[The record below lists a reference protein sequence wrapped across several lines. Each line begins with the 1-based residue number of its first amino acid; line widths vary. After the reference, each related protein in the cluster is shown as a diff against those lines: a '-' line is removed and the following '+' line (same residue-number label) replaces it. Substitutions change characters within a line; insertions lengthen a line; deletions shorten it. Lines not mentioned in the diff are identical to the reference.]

1 VWPVAA
7 VVLGALPAV
16 VSAVVL
22 RGPAAIPPH
31 VAAVAASVGGPLG
44 VVGYT
49 LLAGPLTE
57 EFGWRGFLQPR
68 LRERYRRIRTTDV
81 LAVAWGLWHVPLF
94 LLPGSTALLPEY
106 GDTGPWWQ
114 TGVALGIAVVLAVL
128 WRTARP
134 RRSPMACGA
143 GCPQAG
149 FST

>member
-1 VWPVAA
+1 M
-7 VVLGALPAV
+7 
-16 VSAVVL
+16 
-22 RGPAAIPPH
+22 
-31 VAAVAASVGGPLG
+31 
-44 VVGYT
+44 VGYT

-68 LRERYRRIRTTDV
+68 LRERYRRIHTTVV

-106 GDTGPWWQ
+106 GDAGAWWQ

-134 RRSPMACGA
+134 RRSPMASGA
-143 GCPQAG
+143 GCLQAG